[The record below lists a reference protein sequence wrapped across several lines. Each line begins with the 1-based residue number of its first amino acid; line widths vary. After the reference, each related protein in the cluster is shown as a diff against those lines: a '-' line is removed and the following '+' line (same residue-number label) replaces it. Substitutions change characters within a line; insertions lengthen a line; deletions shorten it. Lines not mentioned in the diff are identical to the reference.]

1 MKNAAAALLL
11 TLALPATGVC
21 SGPVRHDI
29 RMTISP
35 DSGSFRAEDAVTL
48 PAPAG
53 HFEFSLH
60 AGMSPVS
67 PDGYALEKLPGGGEA
82 GGSAINGETGGAPM
96 ERFRLSLPPGT
107 SAFRLSYGGGISH
120 GLREQAQEYARSF
133 SETAGIISSSGCY
146 LSGASGFYPRSGAEP
161 VSYSLEVSL
170 PAGWTAVSGGART
183 FAGRRGGAAVSS
195 WREDSPQDDI
205 TLVCGRFTEYSV
217 EKDGVSFQAFLR
229 APDPGL
235 ARKYTETAS
244 SYASMYSRLIGPYPY
259 AKFALVE
266 NFWETGYGMPS
277 FTLLGPKVIRLPFIL
292 HSSYPHEILHN
303 WWGNGVFVDYQRGN
317 WCEGLT
323 AYLADHLIA
332 EGRGKGRDYR
342 MAALQKYSDYVKEG
356 ADFPLTDF
364 RSRHSSASEAVG
376 YGKALMMYHMLR
388 LRLGDEYFLAGLR
401 EFYSANRFR
410 TADFADL
417 RSAFEKVSGG
427 DLSAFFAQ
435 WTERAG
441 APDIRLA
448 DAALCDEGETADGW
462 GLNVDLQQSA
472 SPGAPYDIDVPVYV
486 TLAGEREARV
496 ETVRLSSATG
506 AYTLVM
512 PSRPVAVAIDPEF
525 DLFRRVSP
533 EETPASLSRTLG
545 ASRPLIFLPPGGRP
559 EWRAFAEAWG
569 KDPSNR
575 PLIKESGESGPGG
588 APAWLLASS
597 EKETPV
603 KNFLDSLRPYGL
615 GASGTALEL
624 GGDEFPLDSHTFVL
638 AGVGS
643 TPSALIL
650 SRPGEHLS
658 RLAAKL
664 PHYGKYSWLVFDREM
679 NAVRTGAWKPA
690 GSPMV
695 KVLDPGSEPAP
706 PPARSPL
713 AEPDPPFS
721 PSGMRKTAETL
732 AGMEGG
738 RGPGSPGL
746 AEAARLVGSWFG
758 EVGLK
763 PFEGRTFL
771 LREKAG
777 KRRLVNIAGFVRG
790 TSRPEEFVLIAAHYD
805 HLSPV
810 DGRAYPGANDNA
822 SGVAMLLELARHY
835 AAAPPE
841 RSVIFVAF
849 DGEEDGRL
857 GSRAFVKAL
866 GEKRLARINAAVNLD
881 TVGRIDGQGPLILGA
896 ASSDKWPHILRGAS
910 FVTGLPHRLVKE
922 DLDSSDQVSFIE
934 AGVPAIQLFGGP
946 DPDYHKPTDTPDKL
960 DYRAM
965 ARAAELVRETVDYLA
980 GTAPFIT
987 RPSGAPAASAG
998 ARKVSTGLVPDFAY
1012 QGEGVRA
1019 ADITPGSPLDAAG
1032 VKPGE
1037 VIKSVGGETVG
1048 GLRDYSRA
1056 ITAFKPGDSAVFT
1069 VQGGTGTREVAI
1081 KFSER

>member
-1 MKNAAAALLL
+1 
-11 TLALPATGVC
+11 
-21 SGPVRHDI
+21 
-29 RMTISP
+29 
-35 DSGSFRAEDAVTL
+35 
-48 PAPAG
+48 
-53 HFEFSLH
+53 
-60 AGMSPVS
+60 
-67 PDGYALEKLPGGGEA
+67 
-82 GGSAINGETGGAPM
+82 
-96 ERFRLSLPPGT
+96 
-107 SAFRLSYGGGISH
+107 
-120 GLREQAQEYARSF
+120 
-133 SETAGIISSSGCY
+133 
-146 LSGASGFYPRSGAEP
+146 
-161 VSYSLEVSL
+161 
-170 PAGWTAVSGGART
+170 
-183 FAGRRGGAAVSS
+183 
-195 WREDSPQDDI
+195 
-205 TLVCGRFTEYSV
+205 
-217 EKDGVSFQAFLR
+217 
-229 APDPGL
+229 
-235 ARKYTETAS
+235 
-244 SYASMYSRLIGPYPY
+244 
-259 AKFALVE
+259 
-266 NFWETGYGMPS
+266 
-277 FTLLGPKVIRLPFIL
+277 
-292 HSSYPHEILHN
+292 
-303 WWGNGVFVDYQRGN
+303 
-317 WCEGLT
+317 
-323 AYLADHLIA
+323 
-332 EGRGKGRDYR
+332 
-342 MAALQKYSDYVKEG
+342 
-356 ADFPLTDF
+356 
-364 RSRHSSASEAVG
+364 
-376 YGKALMMYHMLR
+376 
-388 LRLGDEYFLAGLR
+388 
-401 EFYSANRFR
+401 
-410 TADFADL
+410 
-417 RSAFEKVSGG
+417 
-427 DLSAFFAQ
+427 
-435 WTERAG
+435 
-441 APDIRLA
+441 
-448 DAALCDEGETADGW
+448 
-462 GLNVDLQQSA
+462 
-472 SPGAPYDIDVPVYV
+472 
-486 TLAGEREARV
+486 
-496 ETVRLSSATG
+496 
-506 AYTLVM
+506 
-512 PSRPVAVAIDPEF
+512 
-525 DLFRRVSP
+525 
-533 EETPASLSRTLG
+533 
-545 ASRPLIFLPPGGRP
+545 
-559 EWRAFAEAWG
+559 
-569 KDPSNR
+569 
-575 PLIKESGESGPGG
+575 
-588 APAWLLASS
+588 
-597 EKETPV
+597 
-603 KNFLDSLRPYGL
+603 
-615 GASGTALEL
+615 
-624 GGDEFPLDSHTFVL
+624 
-638 AGVGS
+638 
-643 TPSALIL
+643 
-650 SRPGEHLS
+650 
-658 RLAAKL
+658 
-664 PHYGKYSWLVFDREM
+664 
-679 NAVRTGAWKPA
+679 
-690 GSPMV
+690 
-695 KVLDPGSEPAP
+695 
-706 PPARSPL
+706 
-713 AEPDPPFS
+713 
-721 PSGMRKTAETL
+721 MRKTAETL